1 MSSFNHRNQEYSGNG
16 SYWTSNAK
24 AQNLK
29 ATRWKPSTIMKK
41 SVQGFKLHIISRDV
55 NQTELCVSQ
64 TSTQGNKKMREND
77 VTQNPLQS
85 QYI

>member
-1 MSSFNHRNQEYSGNG
+1 MGVIGQ
-16 SYWTSNAK
+16 AVPK
-24 AQNLK
+24 PKNLM
-29 ATRWKPSTIMKK
+29 ATRWKPSAMVKT
-41 SVQGFKLHIISRDV
+41 SVQGLKLHIISRDV